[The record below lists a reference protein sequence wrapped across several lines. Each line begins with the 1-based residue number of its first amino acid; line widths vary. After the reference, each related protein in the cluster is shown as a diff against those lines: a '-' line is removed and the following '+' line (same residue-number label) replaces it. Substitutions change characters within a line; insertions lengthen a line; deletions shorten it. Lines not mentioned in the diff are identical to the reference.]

1 MIKDYQLAFNQIN
14 DHRFWK
20 PVLWSTLLASIVLFI
35 FFLLGSSTS
44 DWIFDYLVSYFNFL
58 EEESWIRSFIKI
70 IIIVFLL
77 IMGFFFF
84 GFLQAGFLG
93 LFIDDIIDAIKEKHY
108 PHIELKPAPK
118 IHTSIV
124 FSLRLIF
131 LSFVVNLMATPIFIL
146 GWFFP
151 PLGFCMQIFLNGYL
165 LGKEYRTT
173 VDYRLPNESSQK
185 NQTFI
190 LYGSLGT
197 AIWIIP
203 ILNWFA
209 PILVCASIFH
219 ARVRALES
227 E

>member
-1 MIKDYQLAFNQIN
+1 
-14 DHRFWK
+14 
-20 PVLWSTLLASIVLFI
+20 
-35 FFLLGSSTS
+35 
-44 DWIFDYLVSYFNFL
+44 
-58 EEESWIRSFIKI
+58 
-70 IIIVFLL
+70 
-77 IMGFFFF
+77 
-84 GFLQAGFLG
+84 
-93 LFIDDIIDAIKEKHY
+93 
-108 PHIELKPAPK
+108 
-118 IHTSIV
+118 
-124 FSLRLIF
+124 
-131 LSFVVNLMATPIFIL
+131 
-146 GWFFP
+146 
-151 PLGFCMQIFLNGYL
+151 MQIFLNGYL